1 MAKVSVI
8 IPTCERPE
16 QLKRAIS
23 SVLAQTYQDF
33 EVLVVD
39 DGLAVRADKVIQTF
53 SSNKIRY
60 FQSPG
65 RRGASAARNFGIVNS
80 TAPFVA
86 FLDDDDEWLPEKLKK
101 QMEQFEFTTAE
112 VGFCFSAVTN
122 VYGDREVV
130 TRVPAGLADYFE
142 QALANLNGFLTVTL
156 IVKRAVLN
164 DVGLFDENLPSH
176 QDPDLVIRVA
186 KKYQGIGLNEPLVN
200 VSMESGPGQI
210 GASKDRKIAGRLM
223 ILKKYGSDFRERP
236 KLLARNYFDLA
247 IMFRMAGQF
256 KEARVF
262 LGRALRL
269 NLTGRH
275 LFHYLKSFFF

>member
-1 MAKVSVI
+1 
-8 IPTCERPE
+8 
-16 QLKRAIS
+16 
-23 SVLAQTYQDF
+23 
-33 EVLVVD
+33 
-39 DGLAVRADKVIQTF
+39 
-53 SSNKIRY
+53 
-60 FQSPG
+60 
-65 RRGASAARNFGIVNS
+65 
-80 TAPFVA
+80 
-86 FLDDDDEWLPEKLKK
+86 
-101 QMEQFEFTTAE
+101 
-112 VGFCFSAVTN
+112 
-122 VYGDREVV
+122 
-130 TRVPAGLADYFE
+130 LADYFE